1 MQKTRTH
8 FLTII
13 LRWSGRATR
22 GFLNYPE
29 EKKQIFLGNCNYW
42 KTMSK
47 QKSCFFSL
55 AISNI
60 HTSSLRLSF
69 NLCTFL
75 STYISVHP
83 SVWGFFIS
91 LSACLLLPPVV
102 QQHFLS
108 LLVQNSPQRSRVD
121 QKAACSRCCFSTTV
135 STTELGPSLCPH
147 AGQPQILTH
156 HCGYWG
162 ATHSLPGIQEEKMGK
177 ELGRH

>member
-1 MQKTRTH
+1 MPHAKNQDT
-8 FLTII
+8 F
-13 LRWSGRATR
+13 S
-22 GFLNYPE
+22 NYNPE
-29 EKKQIFLGNCNYW
+29 VEREGHTGLSQLPRRKKQIFLGNCNYW

-60 HTSSLRLSF
+60 HTSSLCLSF

-91 LSACLLLPPVV
+91 LSSPLFLPPVV
-102 QQHFLS
+102 HQHFLS

-121 QKAACSRCCFSTTV
+121 QKAACSRDLLSDHRQVSPKFSHTTV
-135 STTELGPSLCPH
+135 GIGEG
-147 AGQPQILTH
+147 G
-156 HCGYWG
+156 
-162 ATHSLPGIQEEKMGK
+162 THSFPGIQEEKRRK

>member
-29 EKKQIFLGNCNYW
+29 EKNRSFLGIAIIGKQCQNKSLAFSPWQSPTFTLAVYVYLLTCVPFYLPIFL
-42 KTMSK
+42 S
-47 QKSCFFSL
+47 
-55 AISNI
+55 I
-60 HTSSLRLSF
+60 HLSG
-69 NLCTFL
+69 
-75 STYISVHP
+75 V
-83 SVWGFFIS
+83 FFIP
-91 LSACLLLPPVV
+91 LSACLLLPPAV

-135 STTELGPSLCPH
+135 STTELGPPL
-147 AGQPQILTH
+147 
-156 HCGYWG
+156 
-162 ATHSLPGIQEEKMGK
+162 
-177 ELGRH
+177 